1 MEIVN
6 ININSLVVS
15 NINARK
21 TQINEITEL
30 ANSITE
36 YGLINPI
43 SVKLMENN
51 NTYEIV
57 AGQRRYL
64 AMKELNKETIP
75 CNVLNIDNEKAKE
88 LSLIENI
95 HKNSLSN
102 CDKVVA
108 FSKMA
113 DNETLKSNI
122 KISKSVIKK
131 YLKIK
136 DLPLTILKKL
146 DMKGKDK
153 ISIDLAVELASLN
166 PNIDLLNVIEKISH
180 LKNKNKISVIK
191 EFKEANST
199 DIEEIDDI
207 IDNIEDEKD
216 DKLKYKIPFIYDST
230 TQKNIKIPE
239 NMYAEFVSQI
249 KEKITDEEITYL

>member
-1 MEIVN
+1 
-6 ININSLVVS
+6 
-15 NINARK
+15 
-21 TQINEITEL
+21 
-30 ANSITE
+30 
-36 YGLINPI
+36 
-43 SVKLMENN
+43 
-51 NTYEIV
+51 
-57 AGQRRYL
+57 
-64 AMKELNKETIP
+64 
-75 CNVLNIDNEKAKE
+75 
-88 LSLIENI
+88 
-95 HKNSLSN
+95 
-102 CDKVVA
+102 
-108 FSKMA
+108 
-113 DNETLKSNI
+113 
-122 KISKSVIKK
+122 
-131 YLKIK
+131 
-136 DLPLTILKKL
+136 
-146 DMKGKDK
+146 MKGKDK